1 MLHAK
6 FLFSSHPHA
15 RIVSID
21 TARAAAMEGVAA
33 VITGADIPFNRMGA
47 FVQDQPVLADE
58 RVRFLGDPVAAVAAA
73 TPEIASR
80 AVKEIDVVYEEL
92 PAVFDLMEAMKAE
105 APVLHGESNVQGRFR
120 LIDGDVEAG
129 FDASHLIVE
138 ETFTTQIVEQCA
150 LETQIAIAIPE
161 GDGRVTILTPG
172 SRPYAMRTDVARA
185 LGVDVEQVHIL
196 ATPSGGAF
204 GGKSDA
210 WVEPACAVLALKAG
224 KPVRAMYT
232 RQEEFFASTV
242 RHPIS
247 MHYRSGVD
255 RDGRL
260 LARHVK
266 MYMDTGA
273 YAALGEATLRKGT
286 LLAIGPYRVP
296 NVLVESCLIYTNNT
310 VSSAMRG
317 FGVPQA
323 CFAWESHTE
332 TISKRLGMDPFEFRM
347 LNVYERGDTTN
358 AGQVLGSVGLKESML
373 RAREAFSREG
383 GISQ

>member
-1 MLHAK
+1 
-6 FLFSSHPHA
+6 
-15 RIVSID
+15 
-21 TARAAAMEGVAA
+21 
-33 VITGADIPFNRMGA
+33 
-47 FVQDQPVLADE
+47 
-58 RVRFLGDPVAAVAAA
+58 
-73 TPEIASR
+73 
-80 AVKEIDVVYEEL
+80 
-92 PAVFDLMEAMKAE
+92 
-105 APVLHGESNVQGRFR
+105 
-120 LIDGDVEAG
+120 
-129 FDASHLIVE
+129 
-138 ETFTTQIVEQCA
+138 
-150 LETQIAIAIPE
+150 
-161 GDGRVTILTPG
+161 
-172 SRPYAMRTDVARA
+172 
-185 LGVDVEQVHIL
+185 
-196 ATPSGGAF
+196 
-204 GGKSDA
+204 
-210 WVEPACAVLALKAG
+210 
-224 KPVRAMYT
+224 
-232 RQEEFFASTV
+232 
-242 RHPIS
+242 
-247 MHYRSGVD
+247 
-255 RDGRL
+255 
-260 LARHVK
+260 